1 MRLGEILTELRE
13 DRGLTQREL
22 SKQLHISSSSISAY
36 ETGSRLPSIEIV
48 FEFAKFFDVTVDYL
62 LGLTDNPVS
71 PSVLRQEY
79 VDGDSVGSII
89 EKLMSLDTEQKLAI
103 RLVIENMRFYT
114 DVRRKTASEGKG

>member
-1 MRLGEILTELRE
+1 MRE